1 MSGNAMP
8 LRETL
13 QIVLTDYPNAKS
25 GPLEGH
31 PLAQFIRHEAGD
43 TVQDALGELGAGL
56 LVEGGPGQG
65 NWAAVPW
72 ISVFDPAI
80 TTSATRGYYV
90 VYLFHASEP
99 VVHLSLN
106 QGTTVVREE
115 FGARAREILK
125 DRADL
130 MRKRVAEFAQALAV
144 TNINLGSDARLP
156 GDYAAGHALGAS
168 YTLAAL
174 PDEGTLRADLQAIV
188 RAYRALT
195 YRGGIDADVE
205 SQSDVSE
212 EFDLPTSTTVM
223 ETRKYAFH
231 RKIERNR
238 TAAKQAKKFH
248 GTICQA
254 CDLDFAK
261 RYGSIGDGFIE
272 AHHLKAISTLAEG
285 VAVHYDIA
293 EDFAVLCSNCHRMI
307 HRSLDPSDLAA
318 FRALVQSNKT

>member
-1 MSGNAMP
+1 MA

-13 QIVLTDYPNAKS
+13 QRILIDYSNAKLA
-25 GPLEGH
+25 PLENH
-31 PLAQFIRHEAGD
+31 PLAQFIRGD
-43 TVQDALGELGAGL
+43 AATAVLQALGEFGAGL
-56 LVEGGPGQG
+56 IVEGSPGQG

-99 VVHLSLN
+99 IVYLSLN
-106 QGTTVVREE
+106 QGTTTVREE
-115 FGARAREILK
+115 FGARAREILN

-130 MRKRVAEFAQALAV
+130 MRKRVAEFEGALPFK
-144 TNINLGSDARLP
+144 TIDLGSSARLP
-156 GDYAAGHALGAS
+156 GDYVAGHALGAS
-168 YTLAAL
+168 YTLSAL
-174 PDEGTLRADLQAIV
+174 PNEVALRADLQAMV
-188 RAYRALT
+188 GAYRALT

-205 SQSDVSE
+205 SQSDVGE
-212 EFDLPTSTTVM
+212 EFSLPSSTTVV

-248 GTICQA
+248 GTRCQA
-254 CDLDFAK
+254 CNLDFEE
-261 RYGSIGDGFIE
+261 RYGPIGEGFIE
-272 AHHLKAISTLAEG
+272 AHHLKAISTLEEG
-285 VAVHYDIA
+285 VAVHYDLA

-307 HRSLDPSDLAA
+307 HRSADPSDLPV
-318 FRALVQSNKT
+318 FRALVQSKKN